1 MSRTARIATSLL
13 AVAAILAIG
22 ALVAAG
28 ATGGPPATVTSACGA
43 ATASAYDSTP
53 LAAVLR
59 IAAGERDGNA
69 VHRAVHTIETNA
81 ALLSAVS
88 ARDPVA
94 TRTAVLAL
102 VFNHMH
108 IVRLRVSAAGRL
120 LADVGGPHVLAP
132 VQGKLRSGG
141 HVIATFTMSLQDDL
155 GYELLI
161 SRLVGQHSVMSY
173 RGKLVLRDIAAQP
186 AALPSSGTTLVG
198 GVRYLVHSFYV
209 GHFPSGRLRV
219 WLLVRAPASSLARR
233 PCAQVRADEAAAI
246 ARLAYA
252 RASTGTSV
260 QKARTALT
268 NERELPVALAAGDY
282 ASASA
287 LVTSLLSKGGFG
299 GLRILVGGHLVAAAG
314 GTTPLISPVRAPIL
328 GVGGAVIAR
337 AVLAVQDASG
347 FTYLAHYL
355 TGDPVLVRSGS
366 KQLGGTFAGPA
377 VLPNSGRVSYR
388 GVYYRVSSFAGVR
401 YPSGPLRVYVL
412 AAG

>member
-13 AVAAILAIG
+13 AIFAILAIG

-43 ATASAYDSTP
+43 ATPSAYDSTA

-94 TRTAVLAL
+94 TRSAVLAL

-108 IVRLRVSAAGRL
+108 IVRLRVSAGGTL
-120 LADVGGPHVLAP
+120 LADVGGPRVLAP

-141 HVIATFTMSLQDDL
+141 RVLATFTMSLQDDL

-161 SRLVGQHSVMSY
+161 SRLVGQHSVMSF

-186 AALPSSGTTLVG
+186 ATLPNSGTTLVR

-219 WLLVRAPASSLARR
+219 WLLVRAPARSLARK

-246 ARLAYA
+246 ARLAYS
-252 RASTGTSV
+252 RAS
-260 QKARTALT
+260 R
-268 NERELPVALAAGDY
+268 
-282 ASASA
+282 
-287 LVTSLLSKGGFG
+287 
-299 GLRILVGGHLVAAAG
+299 
-314 GTTPLISPVRAPIL
+314 
-328 GVGGAVIAR
+328 
-337 AVLAVQDASG
+337 
-347 FTYLAHYL
+347 
-355 TGDPVLVRSGS
+355 GS
-366 KQLGGTFAGPA
+366 
-377 VLPNSGRVSYR
+377 
-388 GVYYRVSSFAGVR
+388 
-401 YPSGPLRVYVL
+401 
-412 AAG
+412 